1 MRRPTTTIL
10 ALLLLI
16 AIVTLLGPR
25 EQTLGAVARIVY
37 LHGALVWVALLTF
50 AAAGLLGL
58 ASLLTAPL
66 TAARHPHNPAG
77 PPAPGR
83 LAAALRRLPAWSRAA
98 GRVALLFWIAYLPL
112 SMWAARAAW
121 GRLYLDD
128 PSFQNAFRIL
138 AVALIAQALIWLRS
152 RSAWLAGLLNAGVF
166 AFLVLQLVATQKFMH
181 PRSPIGDSNSLLI
194 QLYFYLLTA
203 LCALLSLLLTRLLH
217 RPDHPPPPT

>member
-1 MRRPTTTIL
+1 MRRSTWPLL

-16 AIVTLLGPR
+16 ALVTLIGPR
-25 EQTLGAVARIVY
+25 EQTLGATARIVY
-37 LHGALVWVALLTF
+37 LHGALVWVAMLTF

-58 ASLLTAPL
+58 AGLLATAGL
-66 TAARHPHNPAG
+66 VPALQ
-77 PPAPGR
+77 R
-83 LAAALRRLPAWSRAA
+83 LHAWSRAA

-138 AVALIAQALIWLRS
+138 AVALIAQALIWLRP
-152 RSAWLAGLLNAGVF
+152 RPAWLAGLLNTGVF

-181 PRSPIGDSNSLLI
+181 PRSPIGDSGSLLI
-194 QLYFYLLTA
+194 GMCQGL
-203 LCALLSLLLTRLLH
+203 
-217 RPDHPPPPT
+217 